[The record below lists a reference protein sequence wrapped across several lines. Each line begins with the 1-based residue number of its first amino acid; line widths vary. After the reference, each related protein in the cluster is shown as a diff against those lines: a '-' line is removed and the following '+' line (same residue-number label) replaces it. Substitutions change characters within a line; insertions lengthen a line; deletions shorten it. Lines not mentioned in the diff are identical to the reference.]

1 MFRLTFILLALHSL
15 LSCSNSGRSPL
26 AIDKGS
32 QEKYTE
38 PEMESIPTC
47 VFDNPDTSL
56 SGIKIR
62 DVESANSVLK
72 VKRLKGDTTYH
83 FSTADKKQV
92 LSVIVHPGD
101 YYSQISIFQ
110 VKYVDS
116 KPLTMTSL
124 SVDRFSSEKN
134 ILLGLAK
141 EELIAKLGNC
151 YAVSDSTS
159 KSITINYR
167 LESPQDSKTKLLKR
181 QSLPIYFAKYKFYK
195 DKLIEFE
202 FGFEYP

>member
-1 MFRLTFILLALHSL
+1 
-15 LSCSNSGRSPL
+15 
-26 AIDKGS
+26 
-32 QEKYTE
+32 
-38 PEMESIPTC
+38 
-47 VFDNPDTSL
+47 
-56 SGIKIR
+56 
-62 DVESANSVLK
+62 VLK

-83 FSTADKKQV
+83 FSTADKKEV

-116 KPLTMTSL
+116 KSLTMNSL

-134 ILLGLAK
+134 ILLGLTQ

-151 YAVSDSTS
+151 YAVGDSIS

-181 QSLPIYFAKYKFYK
+181 QNLPIYYTRYKFYQ